1 MHIKHLLTLS
11 GLPAEDVR
19 AIVIR
24 AAELK
29 REPSLATSL
38 SRKTL
43 GLIFEKSSTRTRVAF
58 EVAMTQM
65 DGSSL
70 FLRNSDSQVGRGEPI
85 EDTSRVLSRIV
96 DCLAIRTDKHSKLE
110 SFAEHSM
117 VPVINALSDRF
128 HPCQLLADMQTFTE
142 KKGSISGKSVAWIGD
157 GNNVCQSYIN
167 AANIFNF
174 ELRIGCPKGFEP
186 EGELLSENAD
196 RVFLAENPVMAVT
209 GADLVVTDVWASM
222 GQEKEQ
228 AERASAFEDFQVTAE
243 LMSYASKG
251 AAFMH
256 CLPAHRGEE
265 VTADVLDAKD
275 SIVWDEAEN
284 RMHSQK
290 ALLEFFLS

>member
-1 MHIKHLLTLS
+1 MHTKHLLTLR

-29 REPSLATSL
+29 REPSLSTSL

-70 FLRNSDSQVGRGEPI
+70 FLRNSDSQIGRGEPI

-186 EGELLSENAD
+186 EKELLLKNAD
-196 RVFLAENPVMAVT
+196 RVFLAENPVMAAR

-228 AERASAFEDFQVTAE
+228 AERASAFEDCQVTAE

>member
-1 MHIKHLLTLS
+1 MHTKHLLTLR

-70 FLRNSDSQVGRGEPI
+70 FLRNSDSQIGRGEPI

-142 KKGSISGKSVAWIGD
+142 K
-157 GNNVCQSYIN
+157 
-167 AANIFNF
+167 
-174 ELRIGCPKGFEP
+174 
-186 EGELLSENAD
+186 
-196 RVFLAENPVMAVT
+196 
-209 GADLVVTDVWASM
+209 
-222 GQEKEQ
+222 
-228 AERASAFEDFQVTAE
+228 
-243 LMSYASKG
+243 
-251 AAFMH
+251 
-256 CLPAHRGEE
+256 
-265 VTADVLDAKD
+265 
-275 SIVWDEAEN
+275 
-284 RMHSQK
+284 
-290 ALLEFFLS
+290 

>member
-1 MHIKHLLTLS
+1 MHIKHLLTLCD
-11 GLPAEDVR
+11 LQAADVR
-19 AIVIR
+19 AIVSR

-29 REPSLATSL
+29 KEPSLAASL

-96 DCLAIRTDKHSKLE
+96 DCLAIRTDKNGKLE
-110 SFAEHSM
+110 SFAAHSM

-142 KKGSISGKSVAWIGD
+142 KKGNISGKSVAWIGD

-186 EGELLSENAD
+186 ERELLSENAD

-243 LMSYASKG
+243 LMSYASRG

-265 VTADVLDAKD
+265 VTSDVLDAKD

>member
-85 EDTSRVLSRIV
+85 EDSSRVLSRIV

-186 EGELLSENAD
+186 EKELLLKNAD
-196 RVFLAENPVMAVT
+196 RVFLAENPVMAAR

>member
-186 EGELLSENAD
+186 EKELLLKNAD
-196 RVFLAENPVMAVT
+196 RVFLAENPVMAAR

-265 VTADVLDAKD
+265 VTTDVLDAKD

>member
-186 EGELLSENAD
+186 EKDLLLKNAD
-196 RVFLAENPVMAVT
+196 RVFLAENPVMAAR

>member
-1 MHIKHLLTLS
+1 MQTKHLLTLS

-29 REPSLATSL
+29 RDPSLATSL

-186 EGELLSENAD
+186 EKELLLKNAD
-196 RVFLAENPVMAVT
+196 RVFLAESPVMAAR

-228 AERASAFEDFQVTAE
+228 AERASAFEDFQVTPE